1 METVESILIGE
12 ECEILVSEGLP
23 VPLLPPRPRTPRSK
37 VVVVTQPGAA
47 ARVGDAAVS
56 RIAEDASETE
66 ADPVAVHTVRIP
78 DREEAKTLRVVED
91 VYRELDRHRVDR
103 HDTIVGVGGGAATD
117 LAGFVA
123 ATWLR
128 GVEAVYVPTTLLGA
142 VDAAIGGKT
151 GVNREGKNQVG
162 VFRHPRRVAIS
173 VEVLRSL
180 PRPLLVE
187 GMGEALK
194 AGLIADP
201 RLVEVL
207 ESDGLGASLTEVV
220 TRAVRVKA
228 EVTAGD
234 FFETGRRAILNYGHT
249 VGHAVETATGIP
261 HGHAVAVGMVAAGAI
276 SARKTGFAH
285 AERQREV
292 IASLGLPVRSPEAPR
307 PVIMDLVGRD
317 KKRLGGSLPKM
328 VLLED
333 FGKPVVVDVT
343 LDDLEVGLTA
353 VGL

>member
-1 METVESILIGE
+1 MESILIGN
-12 ECEILVSEGLP
+12 ECEILVSEDLP
-23 VPLLPPRPRTPRSK
+23 VPLLPPRSRNPRSR
-37 VVVVTQPGAA
+37 VVVLTQPGVA
-47 ARVGDAAVS
+47 ARVSAAAVS
-56 RIAEDASETE
+56 RIAEVAARKDS
-66 ADPVAVHTVRIP
+66 DPVAVHTVEIP
-78 DREEAKTLRVVED
+78 DREDAKTLRVVED
-91 VYRELDRHRVDR
+91 VYGELDRHRVDR

-151 GVNREGKNQVG
+151 GVNRKGKNQVG
-162 VFRHPRRVAIS
+162 AFRHPRRVAIS
-173 VEVLRSL
+173 IEVLRSL
-180 PRPLLVE
+180 PRSLLVE
-187 GMGEALK
+187 GMGETLK

-207 ESDGLGASLTEVV
+207 ESDGLDASLTEVV

-249 VGHAVETATGIP
+249 VGHAVETATGMP

-276 SARKTGFAH
+276 SARKTGFSH
-285 AERQREV
+285 AERQRGI

-307 PVIMDLVGRD
+307 SVIVDLVGRD
-317 KKRLGGSLPKM
+317 KKRRGGSLPKM

-333 FGKPVVVDVT
+333 FGNPVVIDVT
-343 LDDLEVGLTA
+343 LDDLEVGLAA

>member
-1 METVESILIGE
+1 MCIGD
-12 ECEILVSEGLP
+12 S
-23 VPLLPPRPRTPRSK
+23 
-37 VVVVTQPGAA
+37 
-47 ARVGDAAVS
+47 
-56 RIAEDASETE
+56 
-66 ADPVAVHTVRIP
+66 
-78 DREEAKTLRVVED
+78 
-91 VYRELDRHRVDR
+91 
-103 HDTIVGVGGGAATD
+103 
-117 LAGFVA
+117 
-123 ATWLR
+123 
-128 GVEAVYVPTTLLGA
+128 LGA

-162 VFRHPRRVAIS
+162 AFRHPRRVAIS

-261 HGHAVAVGMVAAGAI
+261 HGHAVAVGMVAAGAV
-276 SARKTGFAH
+276 SERKTGFSQ

-292 IASLGLPVRSPEAPR
+292 IASLGLPVDSPPVPR
-307 PVIMDLVGRD
+307 PVMVDLVGKD
-317 KKRLGGSLPKM
+317 KKRRGGSLPKM

-333 FGKPVVVDVT
+333 FGKPVVIDVT
-343 LDDLEVGLTA
+343 LDDLEVGLAA

>member
-1 METVESILIGE
+1 M
-12 ECEILVSEGLP
+12 
-23 VPLLPPRPRTPRSK
+23 
-37 VVVVTQPGAA
+37 
-47 ARVGDAAVS
+47 
-56 RIAEDASETE
+56 
-66 ADPVAVHTVRIP
+66 
-78 DREEAKTLRVVED
+78 
-91 VYRELDRHRVDR
+91 
-103 HDTIVGVGGGAATD
+103 
-117 LAGFVA
+117 
-123 ATWLR
+123 
-128 GVEAVYVPTTLLGA
+128 
-142 VDAAIGGKT
+142 DAAIGGKT

-162 VFRHPRRVAIS
+162 AFRHPRRVAIS

-207 ESDGLGASLTEVV
+207 ESDGLGASLKEVV

-228 EVTAGD
+228 GVTAAD

-249 VGHAVETATGIP
+249 VGHAVETATGMP

-276 SARKTGFAH
+276 SARKAGFSH
-285 AERQREV
+285 TERQREI
-292 IASLGLPVRSPEAPR
+292 IASLGLPVDSPPVPR
-307 PVIMDLVGRD
+307 QVIVDLVGKD

-333 FGKPVVVDVT
+333 FGRPLVVEVT
-343 LDDLEVGLTA
+343 LDDLEVGLAA

>member
-1 METVESILIGE
+1 MESILIGDQ
-12 ECEILVSEGLP
+12 CEILVSEDLP
-23 VPLLPPRPRTPRSK
+23 APLLPPRPRNPRSR
-37 VVVVTQPGAA
+37 VVVLTQPGAA
-47 ARVGDAAVS
+47 ARVSAAAVA
-56 RIAEDASETE
+56 RIAEDASRTE
-66 ADPVAVHTVRIP
+66 ADPVAVHTVEIP

-128 GVEAVYVPTTLLGA
+128 GVEAVYIPTTLLGA

-162 VFRHPRRVAIS
+162 AFRHPRRVAIS

-180 PRPLLVE
+180 PRSLLVE

-207 ESDGLGASLTEVV
+207 ESDGLGASLAEVV

-228 EVTAGD
+228 EVTATD

-249 VGHAVETATGIP
+249 VGHAVETATGMP
-261 HGHAVAVGMVAAGAI
+261 HGHAVAVGMVAAGAV
-276 SARKTGFAH
+276 SARRTGFGH
-285 AERQREV
+285 QQRQREV
-292 IASLGLPVRSPEAPR
+292 IASLGLPVRSPEVPR
-307 PVIMDLVGRD
+307 EVILELVGKD
-317 KKRLGGSLPKM
+317 KKRRGGSLPKM

-333 FGKPVVVDVT
+333 FGRPVVADVS
-343 LDDLEVGLTA
+343 LDDLETGLAA